1 MMSLRRHILCNSE
14 MSDEYDH
21 VEGIKEAIRLLLS
34 RRNTENYHNATK
46 QASIIKLSNYYCANY
61 STVKTQG

>member
-1 MMSLRRHILCNSE
+1 MSLRRHILCNSE

-46 QASIIKLSNYYCANY
+46 QASIILNYQI
-61 STVKTQG
+61 TIVRIIPQ